1 MERAPRSAIRFP
13 ARIPGGRRLNCS
25 RFQPKV
31 SEGPR
36 RKRHRRAHP
45 LSCLR
50 QYRRSREPRAVA
62 APVLS
67 LQLPIRPVPFHLY
80 LEAVE
85 REAQQSDQRPK
96 ANSPAPFRPVR
107 LYPQPMLAAELPPTH
122 LRPLCAV
129 ADLHPLP
136 VPTVEDSQHF
146 AQRPKANYAV
156 LIGPNHLPPQLM
168 PAVARPT
175 NLHQPWHANVNLH
188 PHLAVM
194 VEDGRRSLQ
203 PLTKNLAVRRLLSS
217 PHLQLTLAAAQPG
230 LRQSHAISCLCP
242 HPARMAGVSRRAF
255 LRAANSAVR
264 SPPHRLRSAP
274 TAEAAQCALRRRW
287 PFQSPV
293 LRRFQA
299 PELEPLLKSE
309 AAWGAVVRLDPSARE
324 APRHPLLRSARSDAI
339 QLGTAPSA
347 PHHAASRDQATCL
360 WLP

>member
-80 LEAVE
+80 LEAME

-230 LRQSHAISCLCP
+230 WRPLWRAISYPRLR
-242 HPARMAGVSRRAF
+242 PAPTVLAGQRGF
-255 LRAANSAVR
+255 LPAAN
-264 SPPHRLRSAP
+264 
-274 TAEAAQCALRRRW
+274 
-287 PFQSPV
+287 
-293 LRRFQA
+293 
-299 PELEPLLKSE
+299 
-309 AAWGAVVRLDPSARE
+309 
-324 APRHPLLRSARSDAI
+324 
-339 QLGTAPSA
+339 
-347 PHHAASRDQATCL
+347 
-360 WLP
+360 